1 MTLKTHPR
9 APAWTLGDPADL
21 SVADGAA
28 DPVTAVLLLHHNPAL
43 WAVHR
48 LTLLQH
54 HLGRVATETLALPLQ
69 CTLPPSLAWPAAPLS

>member
-1 MTLKTHPR
+1 MAEVLRPFQELHHPQLFSTLKTHPR

-28 DPVTAVLLLHHNPAL
+28 DPVTAILLLDHNPAL
-43 WAVHR
+43 WAVHG

-54 HLGRVATETLALPLQ
+54 HLKKAV
-69 CTLPPSLAWPAAPLS
+69 

>member
-1 MTLKTHPR
+1 MAVLTARMARSSIDPAAAAPTGVPRAPR
-9 APAWTLGDPADL
+9 APAWTLGDPTDL

-54 HLGRVATETLALPLQ
+54 DP
-69 CTLPPSLAWPAAPLS
+69 